1 MSLAQPLA
9 QGLSELGLKLAPA
22 ANERFLAYL
31 DLIQKWNRVYNL
43 TAVREPAKMLPQHL
57 LDSLAIVPR
66 LSGSSLL
73 DVGSGAGLPG
83 IPVAIAQPRLPVTL
97 LESNHKK
104 AAFLRQAAIELRLDN
119 VTVACERVEAWET
132 AQRFDLVVSR
142 ALADLAEFIRL
153 AGRLVAPGGALA
165 AMKGVYPYDEI
176 AQLPPAWSL
185 KEATALNVPGLRAE
199 RYWVRLEPTGNLGT
213 GAQSGDDAGAVPS
226 GMGTHAGALPPRS

>member
-9 QGLSELGLKLAPA
+9 QGLAELGLKLAPG
-22 ANERFLAYL
+22 ANESFLAYL

-43 TAVREPAKMLPQHL
+43 TAVREPARMLPQHL

-83 IPVAIAQPRLPVTL
+83 IPVAIARPRLPVTL

-119 VTVACERVEAWET
+119 VAVACERAEAWET
-132 AQRFDLVVSR
+132 AQRFDLIVSR
-142 ALADLAEFIRL
+142 ALADLPEFIRL

-165 AMKGVYPYDEI
+165 AMKGVYPYDEL
-176 AQLPPAWSL
+176 AQLPPGWSV
-185 KEATALNVPGLRAE
+185 KEAVALKVPGLRAE
-199 RYWVRLEPTGNLGT
+199 RHWLRLEPVGSR
-213 GAQSGDDAGAVPS
+213 SGGDN
-226 GMGTHAGALPPRS
+226 R

>member
-9 QGLSELGLKLAPA
+9 QGLAELGLKLAPD
-22 ANERFLAYL
+22 ANESFLAYL

-43 TAVREPAKMLPQHL
+43 TAVREPARMLPQHL

-66 LSGSSLL
+66 LSGASLL

-83 IPVAIAQPRLPVTL
+83 IPVAIARPRLPVTL

-104 AAFLRQAAIELRLDN
+104 AAFLRQAAIELHLDN
-119 VTVACERVEAWET
+119 VTVACERAEAWET

-142 ALADLAEFIRL
+142 ALADLPEFIRL

-165 AMKGVYPYDEI
+165 AMKGIYPYDEL
-176 AQLPPAWSL
+176 AQLPPRWSL
-185 KEATALNVPGLRAE
+185 KEAVALKVPGLRAE
-199 RYWVRLEPTGNLGT
+199 RHWLCLEPMGNEGT
-213 GAQSGDDAGAVPS
+213 RPPVHSPAGDA
-226 GMGTHAGALPPRS
+226 